1 MCHPDMSSL
10 PLSRFGY
17 VVMFGWC
24 WPLAAVCALAN
35 NMFEVRSDLFKLITS
50 YQRLPYH
57 DAADIGAWLHV
68 LQFMSMAGGE
78 CMVARALETCH
89 DVYIYAMQ

>member
-1 MCHPDMSSL
+1 MIHVYTFSL
-10 PLSRFGY
+10 RFGY

-57 DAADIGAWLHV
+57 DAADIGAWMHV
-68 LQFMSMAGGE
+68 LQFMSMAGGNVSCHIMSYD
-78 CMVARALETCH
+78 CMSFVSSH
-89 DVYIYAMQ
+89 IMS